1 MKKTVSYMLAG
12 LGAILTS
19 SCSVSRF
26 IPEDGYLLDAVRVE
40 SDNRE
45 VKTAD
50 LQPFLRQSPNAKWF
64 SMTKL
69 PMHLYCA
76 SGRDS
81 TKWLNRF
88 LRKIGDAPVVYDEKA
103 TEETR
108 SEMQK
113 AVRNMGYMSAQVSVE
128 RQVKKKKKM
137 SLRYLI
143 RTGEP
148 YIVRRLIYDV
158 PDLNVRDYLYA
169 DSTTTRLQEGMRFNV
184 NLLEEERQRITRYL
198 QDNGF
203 YRFNKDFI
211 VFQADT
217 MRNSRKVDLTFRLLP
232 YQRRKED
239 APSEHHQ
246 YRLRNVNFLLDT
258 DLSQLVDR
266 GLSGLDS
273 TSWNGFH
280 YYFKQTP
287 FLRPRTLANYNF
299 LRPGHPY
306 SSKDVQLTYASLARL
321 GILKYNNIRFNEVTG
336 SDTAQVDAY
345 ITLAR
350 RKNKSLSFEVE
361 GTNSAGDLGA
371 AAAVSFTHRNLFKGS
386 ETFTVR
392 LRGAYEA
399 VTGLEGYT
407 NDNYVE
413 YGVETSLSFPD
424 FKFPFLSSDFRRR
437 IRATSEVSAKYSSQI
452 RPEFERTL
460 AAAAW
465 SYRWSRRQ
473 KATHRLDVLDIN
485 YVYMPYTS
493 EVFREYLER
502 MDQVNPLL
510 RHSYEDLLIVRLGY
524 TYTYNSAGGNAVV
537 AAKRNSYS
545 VRVNLEESGNLLWA
559 FSKLVNHHPR
569 YGKAYRLANIDF
581 AQYIRGDFDFTRNLQ
596 IDDRN
601 SVVFHAGLGIG
612 YPYGNSKSLPFEK
625 LYFSGGANSV
635 RGWHVRSLGPG
646 GALSTGQGID
656 YVNHTGDIKLDL
668 NLEYRTFL
676 FWKLNGAA
684 FIDAGNIW
692 NFGDKQGFQPEGTFR
707 FNRFYRQLAVAYGL
721 GIRFDLD
728 FLILRFDGGMK
739 AINPMYSGRD
749 RYPLVH
755 PKLSRDFAFHFAV
768 GYPF

>member
-1 MKKTVSYMLAG
+1 MTRHKWT
-12 LGAILTS
+12 LTS
-19 SCSVSRF
+19 RWRAARTNPCRSRWRGPTLPATWGQLPLSRLPTGTCSK
-26 IPEDGYLLDAVRVE
+26 VR
-40 SDNRE
+40 
-45 VKTAD
+45 K
-50 LQPFLRQSPNAKWF
+50 
-64 SMTKL
+64 
-69 PMHLYCA
+69 
-76 SGRDS
+76 
-81 TKWLNRF
+81 
-88 LRKIGDAPVVYDEKA
+88 
-103 TEETR
+103 
-108 SEMQK
+108 
-113 AVRNMGYMSAQVSVE
+113 
-128 RQVKKKKKM
+128 
-137 SLRYLI
+137 
-143 RTGEP
+143 
-148 YIVRRLIYDV
+148 
-158 PDLNVRDYLYA
+158 
-169 DSTTTRLQEGMRFNV
+169 
-184 NLLEEERQRITRYL
+184 
-198 QDNGF
+198 
-203 YRFNKDFI
+203 
-211 VFQADT
+211 
-217 MRNSRKVDLTFRLLP
+217 
-232 YQRRKED
+232 
-239 APSEHHQ
+239 PS
-246 YRLRNVNFLLDT
+246 
-258 DLSQLVDR
+258 
-266 GLSGLDS
+266 
-273 TSWNGFH
+273 
-280 YYFKQTP
+280 
-287 FLRPRTLANYNF
+287 
-299 LRPGHPY
+299 
-306 SSKDVQLTYASLARL
+306 
-321 GILKYNNIRFNEVTG
+321 
-336 SDTAQVDAY
+336 
-345 ITLAR
+345 
-350 RKNKSLSFEVE
+350 
-361 GTNSAGDLGA
+361 
-371 AAAVSFTHRNLFKGS
+371 
-386 ETFTVR
+386 VR